1 MSEYRVRAT
10 GEVKNQGQI
19 RRDNPNVSLPRVWN
33 DNVCNVLGIDPV
45 LAAPKPTP
53 TGDYK
58 SVVRNGV
65 EQDANG
71 NWVYAWTER
80 DMFSDYT
87 NDEGVTVTKAEQ
99 EQAYT
104 AKKLEQLKQS
114 IESAAQRNLDS
125 AAKERGYDDAER
137 CISYIT
143 STNPTWKADAD
154 AMNTHRDAVWS
165 KLFQIMG
172 QVESGGRA
180 APTGYDEI
188 EPELPVIDWTLA

>member
-1 MSEYRVRAT
+1 MLYLKAEGNTVVQYPYSIGLLR
-10 GEVKNQGQI
+10 K
-19 RRDNPNVSLPRVWN
+19 DNPMTSFPKKPSLEMLESFGVFPVTEVTPALASDQKLEKSWT
-33 DNVCNVLGIDPV
+33 PV
-45 LAAPKPTP
+45 LTA
-53 TGDYK
+53 
-58 SVVRNGV
+58 
-65 EQDANG
+65 
-71 NWVYAWTER
+71 
-80 DMFSDYT
+80 
-87 NDEGVTVTKAEQ
+87 EGWQLQHQAVAKTAED
-99 EQAYT
+99 
-104 AKKLEQLKQS
+104 
-114 IESAAQRNLDS
+114 IESDLQVLKTSIMEAAQRNLDS

-180 APTGYDEI
+180 APTGFDEI